1 MLLLIWL
8 KRKVPP
14 KVTEKVEHD
23 ENPPVRQLTI
33 LIVLLYDSFFNTVN
47 NVADIIVIIESWV
60 ISKGS

>member
-8 KRKVPP
+8 KRKVPL

-33 LIVLLYDSFFNTVN
+33 LIVLLYDCLFNTVN
-47 NVADIIVIIESWV
+47 YVPDIII
-60 ISKGS
+60 